1 MKFVASFACLLSAF
15 MVDSS
20 FADVVTV
27 SPGNMNGW
35 TIYTTDSSGALNT
48 GSGTGNFVTGP
59 LTPPLG
65 TGSGHLQT
73 PAMGGDQ
80 SVQFR
85 NIGFAGT
92 KIADL
97 TSLGYSTFAS
107 AWNGQQL
114 PYLTIWLDT
123 GDRLHFE
130 PDFSKATA
138 GNGNP
143 NPQDPAALNTWQ
155 TWDALN
161 GMWYSDNF
169 AGPGSNAVTLAGY
182 LTLAGTPNAA
192 IADASPGV
200 IGGIRLT
207 SGFGSDTDNFNANVD
222 NFTIGTAG
230 GSTTFNF
237 EPAAV
242 PEPTAFLFGGLV
254 CGAVGVVAGY
264 RRFVGGKSARTRKEA

>member
-15 MVDSS
+15 VAVSA

-35 TIYTTDSSGALNT
+35 TIYTTDSSGTLNT

-59 LTPPLG
+59 PTPPLG

-73 PAMGGDQ
+73 PAGGGDQ
-80 SVQFR
+80 TVQFR

-130 PDFSKATA
+130 PADSSPDA
-138 GNGNP
+138 GNGNA
-143 NPQDPAALNTWQ
+143 NPQSEEALNTWQ
-155 TWDALN
+155 NWDALN

-192 IADASPGV
+192 IADASPG
-200 IGGIRLT
+200 IGGLRLT
-207 SGFGSDTDNFNANVD
+207 SGFGSDTDNFNANID
-222 NFTIGTAG
+222 NFTIGTAS
-230 GSTTFNF
+230 GSRTFNF

-254 CGAVGVVAGY
+254 CGAVGIVAGY
-264 RRFVGGKSARTRKEA
+264 RRFVGVKNTRKRKED